1 MKKLIVLLVLISAVG
16 LGCSSNIVF
25 VRALQAPKWP
35 VEGSRS
41 IAVIAVLEGK
51 HGREAQLTR
60 DLTAVISEM
69 LKKSAFYTLVKSR
82 ELTVGEFERG
92 KSGELIPLAQTVSE
106 QTAELGVELLL
117 FVEVLHSDMTT
128 RIDSQVGYSVG
139 FGTYRRHSAF
149 GTSFGSGSS
158 YWSVRAQMLTAL
170 ALGHAGEKP
179 VLAKTVQ
186 GHSFHRSFSDVLPSE
201 SDIFRQLLGRASMRA
216 VACVDVHFN
225 LSPRYLRSDGSP
237 LVRKG
242 IHHALAG
249 ARPDWEAAEHFWSRA
264 FDANPDSPAV
274 NYNLGVLAEAREDYG
289 EAVSFYEAAR
299 KLSGVADVFERELR
313 ESSQSAETLAVFGP
327 QEKESGPE
335 LQAPPETPPQKEEEQ
350 PQNAPKGP
358 SGE

>member
-1 MKKLIVLLVLISAVG
+1 MKKLIILLVLAAVSG
-16 LGCSSNIVF
+16 LGCSGNTVF

-35 VEGSRS
+35 VEGRRS

-60 DLTAVISEM
+60 DLAAIITGM
-69 LKKSAFYTLVKSR
+69 LEKSAYYTLVKSR
-82 ELTVGEFERG
+82 ELTAGDFERG

-106 QTAELGVELLL
+106 QSAELGVELLL

-139 FGTYRRHSAF
+139 IGTYRRHSMF

-179 VLAKTVQ
+179 ILGKTVQ

-201 SDIFRQLLGRASMRA
+201 SDIFRQLLGRASMRT
-216 VACVDVHFN
+216 VAYIDVHFN
-225 LSPRYLRSDGSP
+225 LSPRYLRSDGLP

-249 ARPDWEAAEHFWSRA
+249 AQPDWEAAEHFWSRA
-264 FDANPDSPAV
+264 FDTNPDSPAV
-274 NYNLGVLAEAREDYG
+274 NYNLGVLAEIREDYG

-299 KLSGVADVFERELR
+299 ELSGVADAFKRELH
-313 ESSQSAETLAVFGP
+313 EASQSAEVLAVFGP
-327 QEKESGPE
+327 PTPE
-335 LQAPPETPPQKEEEQ
+335 PPPHKEEEK
-350 PQNAPKGP
+350 PQEAPKEP